1 MFSVSVAPAKGIP
14 SELEK
19 MRIPQF
25 EQLAVARWLRAP
37 QTQTCI
43 LSTRYRLL
51 QTAAPRC
58 GGVLEEFL
66 YVWSSEIPELKDR
79 ECGVSLVECYRCES
93 RDDRYDCDNGFNC
106 QGPLSPVP

>member
-37 QTQTCI
+37 QTRHVFSVRDTGCFKP
-43 LSTRYRLL
+43 LLHVVVVSWKNSSTYGLLRY
-51 QTAAPRC
+51 Q
-58 GGVLEEFL
+58 
-66 YVWSSEIPELKDR
+66 S
-79 ECGVSLVECYRCES
+79 
-93 RDDRYDCDNGFNC
+93 
-106 QGPLSPVP
+106 